1 MSRMNVREMAR
12 MLGRR
17 GGRTRARRL
26 SSARKRAIASLGGA
40 ARARSLEA
48 ARRIDV
54 NLRYAASV
62 AVLRGPARPVVRM
75 KRFGGRLPGIYRSR
89 P

>member
-1 MSRMNVREMAR
+1 MSGVNVHEMAR
-12 MLGRR
+12 ALGRR

-26 SSARKRAIASLGGA
+26 SAARKKSIASLGGA

-48 ARRIDV
+48 ARRIAA
-54 NLRYAASV
+54 NLRYAAAV

-75 KRFGGRLPGIYRSR
+75 KRFGGRLPGIYRGK